1 MQLYLCEKP
10 SQARDIARVLDARN
24 RSDGYLHNA
33 TVTITWCFGHLLSM
47 AAPEDYDPAL
57 KHWRAEHLPFIPPAW
72 RLVIRPEVRKQ
83 FRIIEKL
90 LKQADAVVIA
100 TDADREGETIAREI
114 LEQCRWRGPVQRL
127 WLSSLDDAS
136 IHKALTALRPGDSTY
151 PLYQAGLARARADW
165 LVGINMTRACTLM
178 NRRHKG
184 VLSVGRVQT
193 PTLRLVVER
202 DREITRF
209 TPRPWW
215 RVDAA
220 DEPAAQGR
228 ALRGPGADADP
239 ASGGGTRP
247 GDHALHAPPLV
258 AGGCPLAC

>member
-10 SQARDIARVLDARN
+10 SQARDIARVLDAHN

-47 AAPEDYDPAL
+47 AAPEDYDPKL
-57 KHWRAEHLPFIPPAW
+57 KHWRAEHLPFIPPVW

-127 WLSSLDDAS
+127 WLSALDEAS
-136 IHKALTALRPGDSTY
+136 IHKAL
-151 PLYQAGLARARADW
+151 
-165 LVGINMTRACTLM
+165 
-178 NRRHKG
+178 
-184 VLSVGRVQT
+184 
-193 PTLRLVVER
+193 
-202 DREITRF
+202 
-209 TPRPWW
+209 
-215 RVDAA
+215 AA
-220 DEPAAQGR
+220 P
-228 ALRGPGADADP
+228 
-239 ASGGGTRP
+239 GGGARP
-247 GDHALHAPPLV
+247 GDHPFHAPPLV
-258 AGGCPLAC
+258 AGGRPTAC

>member
-1 MQLYLCEKP
+1 M
-10 SQARDIARVLDARN
+10 
-24 RSDGYLHNA
+24 
-33 TVTITWCFGHLLSM
+33 
-47 AAPEDYDPAL
+47 
-57 KHWRAEHLPFIPPAW
+57 
-72 RLVIRPEVRKQ
+72 IRPEVRKQ

-127 WLSSLDDAS
+127 WLSALDDAS
-136 IHKALTALRPGDSTY
+136 IHKALAAMRSGDSTY

-193 PTLRLVVER
+193 PTLRPVVER
-202 DREITRF
+202 DREISAS
-209 TPRPWW
+209 RP
-215 RVDAA
+215 
-220 DEPAAQGR
+220 
-228 ALRGPGADADP
+228 
-239 ASGGGTRP
+239 
-247 GDHALHAPPLV
+247 APV
-258 AGGCPLAC
+258 AGGRPVAC

>member
-127 WLSSLDDAS
+127 WLSALDEAS
-136 IHKALTALRPGDSTY
+136 IHKALAALRPGDSTF

-178 NRRHKG
+178 NRRHKS
-184 VLSVGRVQT
+184 VLSVGRC
-193 PTLRLVVER
+193 RR
-202 DREITRF
+202 
-209 TPRPWW
+209 RPYAWW
-215 RVDAA
+215 WNAT
-220 DEPAAQGR
+220 GR
-228 ALRGPGADADP
+228 SP
-239 ASGGGTRP
+239 ASRPAPGGG
-247 GDHALHAPPLV
+247 
-258 AGGCPLAC
+258 

>member
-24 RSDGYLHNA
+24 RMNNA

-114 LEQCRWRGPVQRL
+114 LEQCRWRGQVQRL
-127 WLSSLDDAS
+127 WLSALDEAS
-136 IHKALTALRPGDSTY
+136 IHKALAALRPGDSTF

-165 LVGINMTRACTLM
+165 LVGINMTRA
-178 NRRHKG
+178 
-184 VLSVGRVQT
+184 
-193 PTLRLVVER
+193 
-202 DREITRF
+202 
-209 TPRPWW
+209 
-215 RVDAA
+215 
-220 DEPAAQGR
+220 
-228 ALRGPGADADP
+228 
-239 ASGGGTRP
+239 
-247 GDHALHAPPLV
+247 
-258 AGGCPLAC
+258 